1 MDGLDWIGYT
11 LFFLFIEPSEINE
24 ERKKERKK
32 RKETCMTGWIRRP
45 LEIIVHIIFAFSSRC
60 RIRTCFAMRTINL
73 QMRYVLMSME
83 LGSH

>member
-32 RKETCMTGWIRRP
+32 GHVHDTGWIRMIGRWR
-45 LEIIVHIIFAFSSRC
+45 LLYI
-60 RIRTCFAMRTINL
+60 
-73 QMRYVLMSME
+73 
-83 LGSH
+83 